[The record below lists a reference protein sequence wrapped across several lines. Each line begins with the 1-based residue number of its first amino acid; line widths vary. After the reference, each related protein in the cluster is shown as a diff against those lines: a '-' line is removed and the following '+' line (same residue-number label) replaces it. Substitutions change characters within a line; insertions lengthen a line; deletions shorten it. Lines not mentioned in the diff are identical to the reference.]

1 MTVKYNVVERG
12 NPANKEAPKKFY
24 ASVVSTG
31 KVNQNEVAQEVADMS
46 TLNPGDTAG
55 AIENFLLVITR
66 ELARGNIVQLGEFGS
81 FWLRIE
87 SDGQETA
94 DDVRRES
101 ITNVLPRFTPGKRF
115 QQALDV
121 IEFEKASTSNG

>member
-1 MTVKYNVVERG
+1 MSVKFNVVERG

-46 TLNPGDTAG
+46 TLSPGDTAA

-66 ELARGNIVQLGEFGS
+66 ELARGNIVQLGDFGS

-94 DDVRRES
+94 DNVRRET

-115 QQALDV
+115 QQALDA
-121 IEFEKASTSNG
+121 IEFEKAQTNG

>member
-1 MTVKYNVVERG
+1 MSVKFNVVERG

-46 TLNPGDTAG
+46 TLSPGDTAA

-66 ELARGNIVQLGEFGS
+66 ELARGNIVQLGDFGS

-87 SDGQETA
+87 SDGQDAA
-94 DDVRRES
+94 DGVRRET

-115 QQALDV
+115 QQALDA
-121 IEFEKASTSNG
+121 IEFEKAQTNG